1 MEEDKD
7 IKKLESYLN
16 GDKIYDIELDKLIKN
31 LIARYKELE
40 TRSDRI
46 NQQNIEYKKTL
57 EQLQKDTIWKS
68 KVQEILNKLS
78 NHNYKCNFDDV
89 DFLQNII
96 IEIHQLLED

>member
-1 MEEDKD
+1 M
-7 IKKLESYLN
+7 
-16 GDKIYDIELDKLIKN
+16 IKN

-68 KVQEILNKLS
+68 KVQEKIDELEAMS
-78 NHNYKCNFDDV
+78 ISQDIYYDDIKRL
-89 DFLQNII
+89 FQ
-96 IEIHQLLED
+96 ELLED